1 MMSESSSCDSSKIC
15 WPQGN
20 SIAQLPSHLI
30 NMSYGTLSLI
40 YSIFWTWHHTSNTA
54 ILLVMQCN
62 LNLVIS
68 INSFNLNLPSECCWS
83 AQHMFCPISLPEPYK
98 KGIHRLKTH
107 VVMVT
112 FLLLGL
118 SKPSRVVRYQPQ
130 QLIENGPIASL
141 FYIPDS
147 PRAVRIKEFSA
158 YREIL
163 KNANG
168 YSPTRMYTGQ
178 LSPARSY
185 FRFIYL
191 KLYD

>member
-1 MMSESSSCDSSKIC
+1 M
-15 WPQGN
+15 
-20 SIAQLPSHLI
+20 
-30 NMSYGTLSLI
+30 LI
-40 YSIFWTWHHTSNTA
+40 YICLQNAVDRHNICFVQSPSLNHT
-54 ILLVMQCN
+54 
-62 LNLVIS
+62 
-68 INSFNLNLPSECCWS
+68 E
-83 AQHMFCPISLPEPYK
+83 
-98 KGIHRLKTH
+98 KGIHRLKTR

-185 FRFIYL
+185 FHFIYL